1 MASFDQIECAVL
13 TDVGLK
19 RGYNQDSNYLS
30 LASDETQWQELGHV
44 LLVADGMGAH
54 AVGEKA
60 SEQAVKTI
68 PHVYSKHVKDGAPES
83 LRKAF
88 YEANSTIHTCGQ
100 ENTEF
105 RGMGTTATGIVI
117 RPEGVWIG
125 HVGDSRAYRIR
136 GKLVEQL
143 TYDHSLVWEY
153 ARLKKIDPD
162 DVKDIP
168 SNYINRCL
176 GPEAIVE
183 PDIEGPHKV
192 MQGDIFLVCSDGLTG
207 LVKDS
212 ELGAITTSLSPQE
225 ACKMLVDLAN
235 LRGGHD
241 NITVIVAKIGGTVKG
256 SNNSSN
262 EPTINPTLLNKTVN
276 RLKSIKP
283 GIPWWFICL
292 MFGLLLAISLIG
304 IKAMEHQLT
313 DSILTGDLV
322 KFSIIFIALISFIA
336 GTIGFYI
343 QFQSSKADETK
354 EFPMPSA
361 RIHRR
366 TLIEITQASLTKME
380 KQIEVF
386 KKRGEDKAWGINRD
400 TLENHL
406 SIAKSCVSKND
417 FAEAFRHYCLALL
430 LFSAPWIKHR
440 KEDTPVEIFWGK

>member
-1 MASFDQIECAVL
+1 MASFEQIECAVL

-19 RGYNQDSNYLS
+19 RGYNQDSNYLAI
-30 LASDETQWQELGHV
+30 ASNETNWQELGHI

-68 PHVYSKHVKDGAPES
+68 PHVYSKHVKEGAPDS

-100 ENTEF
+100 ENSEF
-105 RGMGTTATGIVI
+105 RGMGTTATGIII

-162 DVKDIP
+162 EVKDIP

-192 MQGDIFLVCSDGLTG
+192 EPGDCFLICSDGLTG

-212 ELGAITTSLSPQE
+212 ELGAITNSLSAHE

-241 NITVIVAKIGGTVKG
+241 NITVIVAKIGGTSQG
-256 SNNSSN
+256 SSN
-262 EPTINPTLLNKTVN
+262 SGAESKSSPSVSNKILDQ
-276 RLKSIKP
+276 LKSIKP

-292 MFGLLLAISLIG
+292 MLGLLLAISLIG
-304 IKAMEHQLT
+304 IKALEQNNS
-313 DSILTGDLV
+313 DSFLTGDVV
-322 KFSIIFIALISFIA
+322 KFSVIFIALIFFIA
-336 GTIGFYI
+336 GAIGFFI
-343 QFQSSKADETK
+343 QFQNSKKEEEK
-354 EFPMPSA
+354 EFPTPSA
-361 RIHRR
+361 RIHRKA
-366 TLIEITQASLTKME
+366 LIEITQASLIKME
-380 KQIEVF
+380 NQIEAF
-386 KKRGEDKAWGINRD
+386 RKRAELKHWDINSAA
-400 TLENHL
+400 LENHISL
-406 SIAKSCVSKND
+406 SKSCISKND
-417 FAEAFRHYCLALL
+417 LAEAFKQYCLAIL
-430 LFSAPWIKHR
+430 LFSAPWIKQR
-440 KEDTPVEIFWGK
+440 KEDAPIEIFWGK

>member
-1 MASFDQIECAVL
+1 MASFDKIECAVL

-19 RGYNQDSNYLS
+19 RGYNQDSNYLA

-68 PHVYSKHVKDGAPES
+68 PHVYSKHVKEGAPES

-88 YEANSTIHTCGQ
+88 YEANSTIHSCGQ

-117 RPEGVWIG
+117 RPEGAWIG

-192 MQGDIFLVCSDGLTG
+192 EPGDCFLICSDGLTG

-212 ELGAITTSLSPQE
+212 ELGAITDCLPPQE

-241 NITVIVAKIGGTVKG
+241 NITVIIAKIDGSAQS
-256 SNNSSN
+256 SNNSNHIPTSN
-262 EPTINPTLLNKTVN
+262 PSLLNKTKN
-276 RLKSIKP
+276 QLKRIRF

-304 IKAMEHQLT
+304 IKALEKNLT
-313 DSILTGDLV
+313 DSFLTGDLV
-322 KFSIIFIALISFIA
+322 KFSVIFVALISFIA
-336 GTIGFYI
+336 GAIGFFI
-343 QFQSSKADETK
+343 QFQNSKADETK
-354 EFPMPSA
+354 EFPIPSA
-361 RIHRR
+361 RIHRK
-366 TLIEITQASLTKME
+366 TLIEITQASLLKME
-380 KQIEVF
+380 NQVEAF
-386 KKRGEDKAWGINRD
+386 KKRAEVKQWDINLEALEKHKSLAKA
-400 TLENHL
+400 
-406 SIAKSCVSKND
+406 SISKND
-417 FAEAFRHYCLALL
+417 FTEAFKQYCLAML
-430 LFSAPWIKHR
+430 LFSTPWIKHR
-440 KEDTPVEIFWGK
+440 KEDPPIEIFWGK

>member
-19 RGYNQDSNYLS
+19 RGYNQDSNYLA

-68 PHVYSKHVKDGAPES
+68 PHVFSKHVKDGAPES

-88 YEANSTIHTCGQ
+88 YEANSTIHSCGQ
-100 ENTEF
+100 ENSEF

-117 RPEGVWIG
+117 RPEGAWIG

-153 ARLKKIDPD
+153 ARLKKIDPE

-183 PDIEGPHKV
+183 PDIEGPHKIEP
-192 MQGDIFLVCSDGLTG
+192 GDCFLICSDGLTG

-212 ELGAITTSLSPQE
+212 ELGAITSCLSAQE
-225 ACKMLVDLAN
+225 ACKLLVDLAN

-241 NITVIVAKIGGTVKG
+241 NITVIVAKISGTSQG
-256 SNNSSN
+256 LNSSN
-262 EPTINPTLLNKTVN
+262 TTDQNTTLFNKALDRFKN
-276 RLKSIKP
+276 LKP

-292 MFGLLLAISLIG
+292 MFGLFLAICLIG
-304 IKAMEHQLT
+304 IKALDQSHS
-313 DSILTGDLV
+313 DSFLTGDLV
-322 KFSIIFIALISFIA
+322 KFSVIFIALIFFIA
-336 GTIGFYI
+336 GSIGFFI
-343 QFQSSKADETK
+343 QFQNSKEEETIA
-354 EFPMPSA
+354 FPTPSA
-361 RIHRR
+361 RIHRK
-366 TLIEITQASLTKME
+366 TLIEITQASLSKME
-380 KQIEVF
+380 KQIEAF
-386 KKRGEDKAWGINRD
+386 QKRAEIKHWDFNSEA
-400 TLENHL
+400 LENHKSL
-406 SIAKSCVSKND
+406 AKEAVSKND
-417 FAEAFRHYCLALL
+417 FAEAFKQYCLSML
-430 LFSAPWIKHR
+430 LFSGPWIKQR
-440 KEDTPVEIFWGK
+440 KEDSPMEIFWGK

>member
-1 MASFDQIECAVL
+1 MASFDKIECAVL

-19 RGYNQDSNYLS
+19 RGYNQDSNYLA

-68 PHVYSKHVKDGAPES
+68 PHVYSKHVKEGAPES

-88 YEANSTIHTCGQ
+88 YEANSTIHSCGQ

-117 RPEGVWIG
+117 RPEGAWIG

-192 MQGDIFLVCSDGLTG
+192 EPGDCFLICSDGLTG

-212 ELGAITTSLSPQE
+212 ELDAITNCLPPQE

-241 NITVIVAKIGGTVKG
+241 NITVIIAKIDGSAQS
-256 SNNSSN
+256 SNNSNHIPTSN
-262 EPTINPTLLNKTVN
+262 PSLLNKTKN
-276 RLKSIKP
+276 QLKRIRF

-304 IKAMEHQLT
+304 IKALEKNLT
-313 DSILTGDLV
+313 DSFLTGDLV
-322 KFSIIFIALISFIA
+322 KFSVIFVALISFIA
-336 GTIGFYI
+336 GAIGFFI
-343 QFQSSKADETK
+343 QFQNSKADETK
-354 EFPMPSA
+354 EFPIPSA
-361 RIHRR
+361 RIHRK
-366 TLIEITQASLTKME
+366 TLIEITQASLLKME
-380 KQIEVF
+380 NQVEAF
-386 KKRGEDKAWGINRD
+386 KKRAEVKQWDINLEALEKHKSLAKA
-400 TLENHL
+400 
-406 SIAKSCVSKND
+406 SISKND
-417 FAEAFRHYCLALL
+417 FTEAFKQYCLAML
-430 LFSAPWIKHR
+430 LFSTPWIKHR
-440 KEDTPVEIFWGK
+440 KEDPPIEIFWGK

>member
-30 LASDETQWQELGHV
+30 LASNETQWQELGHV

-68 PHVYSKHVKDGAPES
+68 PHVYSKYVKDGAPES

-162 DVKDIP
+162 EVKDIP

-212 ELGAITTSLSPQE
+212 ELGAITTSLSAQE

-241 NITVIVAKIGGTVKG
+241 NITVIVAKIGGTFKG
-256 SNNSSN
+256 SNNPSN
-262 EPTINPTLLNKTVN
+262 EPTINPTFLNKTVT
-276 RLKSIKP
+276 RLKSMKP

-322 KFSIIFIALISFIA
+322 KFSVIFIALISFIA
-336 GTIGFYI
+336 GTI
-343 QFQSSKADETK
+343 
-354 EFPMPSA
+354 
-361 RIHRR
+361 
-366 TLIEITQASLTKME
+366 
-380 KQIEVF
+380 
-386 KKRGEDKAWGINRD
+386 
-400 TLENHL
+400 
-406 SIAKSCVSKND
+406 
-417 FAEAFRHYCLALL
+417 
-430 LFSAPWIKHR
+430 
-440 KEDTPVEIFWGK
+440 

>member
-241 NITVIVAKIGGTVKG
+241 NITVIVAKIGGTIKG
-256 SNNSSN
+256 SNNSIN
-262 EPTINPTLLNKTVN
+262 EPTINPTFLNKTVN

-292 MFGLLLAISLIG
+292 MFGLFLAISLIG

-313 DSILTGDLV
+313 DSIFTGDLV

-343 QFQSSKADETK
+343 QFQSSKADEIK
-354 EFPMPSA
+354 DFPMPSA

-400 TLENHL
+400 TLENQL
-406 SIAKSCVSKND
+406 SLAKSCVSKND
-417 FAEAFRHYCLALL
+417 FAEAFRYYCLALL
-430 LFSAPWIKHR
+430 LFSVPWIKHR

>member
-162 DVKDIP
+162 EVKDIP

-212 ELGAITTSLSPQE
+212 ELGAITTSLSAQD

-241 NITVIVAKIGGTVKG
+241 NITVIVAKIGGTFQG

-262 EPTINPTLLNKTVN
+262 EPTINPTLLNKTVT
-276 RLKSIKP
+276 RLKSMKP

-313 DSILTGDLV
+313 GSMLTGDLV
-322 KFSIIFIALISFIA
+322 RFSIIFIALISFIA

-343 QFQSSKADETK
+343 QFKSSKDDETK
-354 EFPMPSA
+354 EFPTPSA

-406 SIAKSCVSKND
+406 SYAKSSVSKND
-417 FAEAFRHYCLALL
+417 LAEAFKHYCLALL

-440 KEDTPVEIFWGK
+440 KEDSPVEIFWGK

>member
-1 MASFDQIECAVL
+1 MASFDKIECAVL

-19 RGYNQDSNYLS
+19 RGYNQDSNYLA
-30 LASDETQWQELGHV
+30 LATNETQWQELGHV

-68 PHVYSKHVKDGAPES
+68 PHVFSKYVKDGAPES

-88 YEANSTIHTCGQ
+88 YEANSTIHSCGQ
-100 ENTEF
+100 ENSEF

-117 RPEGVWIG
+117 RPEGAWIG

-153 ARLKKIDPD
+153 ARLKNIDPD

-192 MQGDIFLVCSDGLTG
+192 EPGDSFLICSDGLTG

-212 ELGAITTSLSPQE
+212 ELGAITNCLSPQD
-225 ACKMLVDLAN
+225 ACKMLIDLAN

-241 NITVIVAKIGGTVKG
+241 NITVIIAKMSGDSPST
-256 SNNSSN
+256 NNPNFIPVSKPS
-262 EPTINPTLLNKTVN
+262 LFNKISD
-276 RLKSIKP
+276 RLKRIKI

-304 IKAMEHQLT
+304 IKALEQNLT
-313 DSILTGDLV
+313 DSFLTGDLV
-322 KFSIIFIALISFIA
+322 KFSVIFIALVFFIA
-336 GTIGFYI
+336 GAIGFFI
-343 QFQSSKADETK
+343 QFQNSKEDEAK

-361 RIHRR
+361 RIHRKAQ
-366 TLIEITQASLTKME
+366 IEITQAQLTKME
-380 KQIEVF
+380 NQIEAF
-386 KKRGEDKAWGINRD
+386 KKRAELKHWDIN
-400 TLENHL
+400 LEALEKHKSL
-406 SIAKSCVSKND
+406 AKISMSKID
-417 FAEAFRHYCLALL
+417 YAEAFKQHCLSLL
-430 LFSAPWIKHR
+430 LFSTPWIKHR
-440 KEDTPVEIFWGK
+440 KEDPAIEILWGK

>member
-30 LASDETQWQELGHV
+30 LASNETQWQELGHV

-105 RGMGTTATGIVI
+105 RGMGTTATGILI

-162 DVKDIP
+162 EVKDIP

-212 ELGAITTSLSPQE
+212 ELGAITTSLSAQE

-241 NITVIVAKIGGTVKG
+241 NITVIVAKIGGTFKG

-262 EPTINPTLLNKTVN
+262 EPTISPTFLNKTVN
-276 RLKSIKP
+276 RLKSMKP

-322 KFSIIFIALISFIA
+322 KFSVIFIALISFIA
-336 GTIGFYI
+336 GTIGCYI
-343 QFQSSKADETK
+343 QFQSSKDDETK

-380 KQIEVF
+380 KQIAVF

-400 TLENHL
+400 TLENHMSL
-406 SIAKSCVSKND
+406 AKSSVSKND
-417 FAEAFRHYCLALL
+417 FAEAFKHYCLALL

-440 KEDTPVEIFWGK
+440 KEDSPVEIFWGK

>member
-1 MASFDQIECAVL
+1 
-13 TDVGLK
+13 
-19 RGYNQDSNYLS
+19 
-30 LASDETQWQELGHV
+30 
-44 LLVADGMGAH
+44 
-54 AVGEKA
+54 
-60 SEQAVKTI
+60 
-68 PHVYSKHVKDGAPES
+68 
-83 LRKAF
+83 
-88 YEANSTIHTCGQ
+88 
-100 ENTEF
+100 
-105 RGMGTTATGIVI
+105 
-117 RPEGVWIG
+117 
-125 HVGDSRAYRIR
+125 
-136 GKLVEQL
+136 
-143 TYDHSLVWEY
+143 VWEY

-162 DVKDIP
+162 EVKDIP

-212 ELGAITTSLSPQE
+212 ELGAITTSLSAQE

-241 NITVIVAKIGGTVKG
+241 NITVIVAKIGGTFKG

-262 EPTINPTLLNKTVN
+262 EPTISPTFLNKTVN
-276 RLKSIKP
+276 RLKSMKP

-322 KFSIIFIALISFIA
+322 KFSVIFIALISFIA

-343 QFQSSKADETK
+343 QFQSSKDDETK

-380 KQIEVF
+380 KQIAVF
-386 KKRGEDKAWGINRD
+386 KKRGEDKAWGINQD

-406 SIAKSCVSKND
+406 SLAKSSVSKND
-417 FAEAFRHYCLALL
+417 FAEAFKHYCLALL

-440 KEDTPVEIFWGK
+440 KEDSPVEIFWGK